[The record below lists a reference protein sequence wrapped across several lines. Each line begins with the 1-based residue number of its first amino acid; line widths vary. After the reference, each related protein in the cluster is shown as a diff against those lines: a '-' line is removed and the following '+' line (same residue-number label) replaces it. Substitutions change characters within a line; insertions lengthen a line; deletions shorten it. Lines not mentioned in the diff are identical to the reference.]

1 MKSSIHI
8 RPVSIGSEGHNQRK
22 RELNYVRADLSP
34 NNSSF
39 VLDSIAKTKVSIE
52 QRYKE
57 STGQKMQA
65 KATPIRE
72 GVLLI
77 GENHT
82 SLDLIKLA
90 NKLKKEFG
98 VKAFQGYVHKDEG
111 YWNKETGEWKPNYH
125 AHMVFDWTDEKGKSI
140 KLGRED
146 MARMQT
152 IVAKEL
158 GLERGQSSTKK
169 HIESRAFKVEKL
181 EEEINNQERK
191 LGVVKDLDTA
201 VDKIKNFEIRQ
212 LGGLLVDKTATIE
225 RLKSYAIA
233 SIAKS
238 DEKISKAVADA
249 EKKVSEA
256 MKEVQRGKDSICTA
270 MNLLERN
277 LTPLIEKKGE
287 LSKKEMLEAKFHLTK
302 AYINT
307 DFHSMSEKYRE
318 QMNHLRKEIREEEMK
333 EIRNQRKD
341 WGKDW
346 GRSR

>member
-39 VLDSIAKTKVSIE
+39 VLDSIANTKASIE

-57 STGQKMQA
+57 STGQKMQV

-72 GVLLI
+72 GVLLV

-90 NKLKKEFG
+90 NKLEKEFG
-98 VKAFQGYVHKDEG
+98 IKAFQGYVHKDEG
-111 YWNKETGEWKPNYH
+111 HWNKETGEWKSNYH

-152 IVAKEL
+152 IVAEEL

-181 EEEINNQERK
+181 EEEIKNQERK
-191 LGVVKDLDTA
+191 LGVVKDLDIA

-225 RLKSYAIA
+225 RLKSYAIS

-238 DEKISKAVADA
+238 DEKISKAVAEA
-249 EKKVSEA
+249 EKKASEA
-256 MKEVQRGKDSICTA
+256 KRELDRSKHPIELAKS
-270 MNLLERN
+270 LLERN
-277 LTPLIEKKGE
+277 LRPLIEKEGE
-287 LSKKEMLEAKFHLTK
+287 LSKKEMLQAKLYVTQAFQKVDIDSLDYYQRLKELK
-302 AYINT
+302 ASIQQE
-307 DFHSMSEKYRE
+307 EK
-318 QMNHLRKEIREEEMK
+318 KEKGENK
-333 EIRNQRKD
+333 SKD
-341 WGKDW
+341 WQW
-346 GRSR
+346 GMGR